1 VSSLFRGEPRS
12 PAPLRSCT
20 LLGSCLL
27 RFLLYVSLS
36 RVKLGHDWPSV
47 KFAALSGQSSSVVL
61 LARAASAPL
70 SSFVFSIRG
79 TSLASLLSRLLPSVV
94 PSQSPVTPFT
104 PPNNETKRFLTS
116 HFLVRSSVGRVHL
129 RIPRERCPRVL
140 SHGHG
145 LLLHRSRSTVLITPP
160 PLRTHA
166 NNKFATIGGSRIC
179 NPGIGKGLLCLN

>member
-1 VSSLFRGEPRS
+1 M
-12 PAPLRSCT
+12 
-20 LLGSCLL
+20 
-27 RFLLYVSLS
+27 SLS
-36 RVKLGHDWPSV
+36 LVYKRVMTVLQSNSRLSLV
-47 KFAALSGQSSSVVL
+47 KARQWFSRPRRLS
-61 LARAASAPL
+61 SAP
-70 SSFVFSIRG
+70 SFVFSIRG

-166 NNKFATIGGSRIC
+166 NNKFATIGGSRI
-179 NPGIGKGLLCLN
+179 NTKSRHLRLPR